1 MTSSLPAGSP
11 PTPDTTPSL
20 AEVLQYFA
28 GSAQLMAGN
37 PEGLRR
43 LDLSADGFW
52 TSFFAMIVSAP
63 PLVLSWIEYEA
74 SERAGHPTDAGP
86 VMIYASHALADALAW
101 ILPVLVLMV
110 LAKSIGFRRKIV
122 PLVVATNWGG
132 ALLAWLFAPYWLLL
146 YATGPN
152 PVMDGIGYAVGLG
165 SIVLTIR
172 LAASAIGRDLPAA
185 IAVVALMIVTSLLAY
200 GAVMDVTGVA
210 LI

>member
-28 GSAQLMAGN
+28 GSAQLMAGKA
-37 PEGLRR
+37 EGLRR

-52 TSFFAMIVSAP
+52 SSFFAMVVAAP
-63 PLVLSWIEYEA
+63 PLALSWIEYES
-74 SERAGHPTDAGP
+74 SERASHLTDAGP
-86 VMIYASHALADALAW
+86 TLIYAAHALADALSW
-101 ILPVLVLMV
+101 VLPVLVLMLV
-110 LAKSIGFRRKIV
+110 ARPIGFSRKIV

-132 ALLAWLFAPYWLLL
+132 ALLAWVFAPYWLLL